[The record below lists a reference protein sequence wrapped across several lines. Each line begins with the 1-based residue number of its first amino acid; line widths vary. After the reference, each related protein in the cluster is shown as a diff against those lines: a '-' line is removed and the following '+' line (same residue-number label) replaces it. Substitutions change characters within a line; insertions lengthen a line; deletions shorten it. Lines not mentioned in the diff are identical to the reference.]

1 VDTLDKHIGLFG
13 GTFNPPHIG
22 HLIIAQEALK
32 QLNLDEVW
40 WMPASQPPH
49 KKKVEDVLDE
59 HRIEMVK
66 NTIGNN
72 NQFSLSLLE
81 FERSGPSYTI
91 DTIRLLK
98 QRYPG
103 TNFTF
108 IMGGDMVYSLSSW
121 HEIDQLNKLVQFAGV
136 GREGFPVDHHWER
149 YNVKHVEVPYIAI
162 SSTFIRSRY
171 EAGENI
177 RYFVADD
184 VWKYIEEHQ
193 LYGKKRSS

>member
-1 VDTLDKHIGLFG
+1 VSALEKQIGLFG

-32 QLNLDEVW
+32 QLKLDEVW
-40 WMPASQPPH
+40 WMPASNPPH
-49 KKKVEDVLDE
+49 KKKVEDVSDR

-66 NTIGNN
+66 KTIGNN

-98 QRYPG
+98 EKFP
-103 TNFTF
+103 NKEFTF
-108 IMGGDMVYSLSSW
+108 IMGGDMVHSLGSW
-121 HEIDQLNKLVQFAGV
+121 HQIDKLKDLVQFAGV
-136 GREGFPVDHHWER
+136 GREGFPVDEHWER
-149 YNVKHVEVPYIAI
+149 YNVKLVEIPNIGI
-162 SSTFIRSRY
+162 SSTFIRLRAK
-171 EAGENI
+171 ENGNI

-184 VWKYIEEHQ
+184 VWKYIKEHL
-193 LYGKKRSS
+193 LYG

>member
-1 VDTLDKHIGLFG
+1 MDKHIGLFG

-32 QLNLDEVW
+32 QLNLNEVW
-40 WMPASQPPH
+40 WMPASNPPH
-49 KKKVEDVLDE
+49 KKKVEDVSDR

-66 NTIGNN
+66 KTIGNN

-98 QRYPG
+98 KKFP
-103 TNFTF
+103 NKDFTF
-108 IMGGDMVYSLSSW
+108 IMGGDMVHSLGSW
-121 HEIDQLNKLVQFAGV
+121 HQIDQLKDLVHFAGV
-136 GREGFPVDHHWER
+136 GREGFPVDEHWER
-149 YNVKHVEVPYIAI
+149 FNVKLIEIPNIGI
-162 SSTFIRSRY
+162 SSTFIRLR
-171 EAGENI
+171 AKENSNF

-184 VWKYIEEHQ
+184 VWKYLKEHQ
-193 LYGKKRSS
+193 LYG